1 MWKWLALF
9 ALPGVGPA
17 LLGYKIWDEIRSTI
31 SEDPLV
37 WERAIVAFE
46 KQDRKN
52 PPPKG
57 AVVFAGS
64 SSIRFWRTL
73 AEDMAPL
80 PCVQRGFGGAKV
92 HDVIHY
98 LDRLIAP
105 HEPSMVV
112 LYIGTND
119 MLDFGGNRPKS
130 AEQMRVLYEQLF
142 ARLHARLPNATIAVL
157 ATFPSPLNKKRAP
170 LIDAVNDSIR
180 EIAERTPWLELLD
193 GNAAL
198 QLPGGEPDRSLFL
211 FDRIHLNREGYRRWA
226 QILRPK
232 LNTMWRQELH

>member
-9 ALPGVGPA
+9 ALPGIGPA
-17 LLGYKIWDEIRSTI
+17 LVGYKIWDEIRSTI
-31 SEDPLV
+31 SEDPEV
-37 WERAIVAFE
+37 WERAIRAFE
-46 KQDRKN
+46 KQDRKH

-64 SSIRFWRTL
+64 SSIRFWKTL

-80 PCVQRGFGGAKV
+80 PVVQRGFGGAKV
-92 HDVIHY
+92 NDVIHY
-98 LDRLIAP
+98 FDRLITP
-105 HEPSMVV
+105 HDPSMVV

-130 AEQMRVLYEQLF
+130 AEQMRALYEVLF
-142 ARLHARLPNATIAVL
+142 ARLHERLPNATIAVL
-157 ATFPSPLNKKRAP
+157 ATFPSPLNQKRAP
-170 LIDAVNDSIR
+170 LIEAVNESIR
-180 EIAERTPWLELLD
+180 EISERTPWLELLD

-198 QLPGGEPDRSLFL
+198 QLPGGEPDRALFL

-232 LNTMWRQELH
+232 LSALWRQELH